1 MHPIKYQNPNVN
13 NFVNYLL
20 IVFFLFNFTQANF
33 TKIEF
38 SDHALF

>member
-1 MHPIKYQNPNVN
+1 MHRIQNQNANVN

-20 IVFFLFNFTQANF
+20 IIFFLFNFTQANF

-38 SDHALF
+38 